1 MEDDFKDYGRYSFFR
16 EYPDEPDFPDSM
28 DGMQLAAGPSPE
40 QINMAA
46 QNMPLETSTQTT
58 MRRMQEDQQAG
69 VTGQIIP
76 QDRTMRE
83 ELAYRTQQALIE
95 NLGIDNARAR
105 KLAETIFG
113 GESSGVPLGVG
124 LVDFTPAVLP
134 MAVQESGI
142 SAGKAFESAKR
153 GEPGRAAAEYG
164 IGVLQAAEAIPGVQL
179 ATKAAKKV
187 GTTLAP
193 AAGEMIENY
202 AAKTG
207 LTQFALPRVDS
218 INRFSVGPSSI
229 KPKVIAEN
237 KPLYRETNI
246 DGLTDLLRED
256 KQFSYSNA
264 FVTDNPDIAIG
275 QGANTGVV
283 VKFRPNS
290 VSGAENKKPM
300 TGDLAG
306 REYKADVLAPK
317 SIESITFKSE
327 ADLKKVRSLAA
338 SVLKKDFERVTDG
351 NKGITFVRKTQP
363 TEIPVAPKT
372 STPEFKS
379 WFGQSKVVDD
389 KNKPMVVYHTGAFD
403 ADVIKSASQLAT
415 DADKASFKNK
425 NNGIYFSKSATYS
438 GMYGEGK
445 QGATT
450 YPVYLSIKNPL
461 IIKSKAD
468 VTALGGIFND
478 TADSMFI
485 TPEKLKELKSK
496 GYDGIVNDLHNE
508 VVAFEP
514 TQIKSVFNKGTFNPK
529 DPRILYGGGMAGTG
543 AAVKDKERK

>member
-1 MEDDFKDYGRYSFFR
+1 MEETR
-16 EYPDEPDFPDSM
+16 SM
-28 DGMQLAAGPSPE
+28 EGMQLAAGPSPE
-40 QINMAA
+40 QVNRAA
-46 QNMPLETSTQTT
+46 QNMPLETETQTT
-58 MRRMQEDQQAG
+58 MRRMQEDQKAG
-69 VTGQIIP
+69 VTGQIVP

-95 NLGIDNARAR
+95 NLGIDNYKAR

-113 GESSGVPLGVG
+113 GDSSGAPLGIG
-124 LVDFTPAVLP
+124 LTDFTPAAIP
-134 MAVQESGI
+134 MAIQESGI
-142 SAGKAFESAKR
+142 SAGKALESAKR
-153 GEPGRAAAEYG
+153 GEYGRAAAEYG
-164 IGVLQAAEAIPGVQL
+164 IGVLQGAEAIPGVKL
-179 ATKAAKKV
+179 ATKAAKKI

-317 SIESITFKSE
+317 SIESITFAKES
-327 ADLKKVRSLAA
+327 DLKKVRSLAA
-338 SVLKKDFERVTDG
+338 QVLRTQFDRVTDG
-351 NKGITFVRKTQP
+351 GKGITFVRK
-363 TEIPVAPKT
+363 AT
-372 STPEFKS
+372 S
-379 WFGQSKVVDD
+379 
-389 KNKPMVVYHTGAFD
+389 A
-403 ADVIKSASQLAT
+403 
-415 DADKASFKNK
+415 
-425 NNGIYFSKSATYS
+425 
-438 GMYGEGK
+438 EGTK
-445 QGATT
+445 
-450 YPVYLSIKNPL
+450 
-461 IIKSKAD
+461 
-468 VTALGGIFND
+468 
-478 TADSMFI
+478 
-485 TPEKLKELKSK
+485 
-496 GYDGIVNDLHNE
+496 
-508 VVAFEP
+508 
-514 TQIKSVFNKGTFNPK
+514 
-529 DPRILYGGGMAGTG
+529 
-543 AAVKDKERK
+543 